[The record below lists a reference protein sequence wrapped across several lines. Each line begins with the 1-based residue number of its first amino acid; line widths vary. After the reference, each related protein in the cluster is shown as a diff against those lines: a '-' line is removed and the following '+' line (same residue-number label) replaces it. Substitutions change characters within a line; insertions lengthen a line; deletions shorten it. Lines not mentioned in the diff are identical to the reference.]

1 MAQAAAASQRAP
13 PQYAASGDDGETIEE
28 LLACPAPGWCDTT
41 AVRERVGA
49 FLRRHE
55 EAAPDDGDD
64 NGGAPPSSPAG
75 RRTRRLARPVAVVT
89 SGGTTVPLERRC
101 VRFIDNFS
109 AGTRGAASAER
120 LLAAGYAVVFL
131 TRRGSL
137 QPFSL
142 ELPPHDSPVELLR
155 AAVRVRPPAAAAAAA
170 GGAGPARPP
179 SAIQRAA
186 VAAVEAE
193 ERAVAAAAAAGGGAA
208 GAARGGRV
216 PVPEAAPSP
225 RGPPGQPRQQH
236 EVDPA
241 VVRAVRRSR
250 DADGRMLV
258 VFYETIFE
266 YLAVSFDLVLLVFVF

>member
-1 MAQAAAASQRAP
+1 MPPPSADADAAP
-13 PQYAASGDDGETIEE
+13 DDGETIEQ
-28 LLACPAPGWCDTT
+28 LLACPAPGCDTRP
-41 AVRERVGA
+41 VLERAGA
-49 FLRRHE
+49 FLRQHE
-55 EAAPDDGDD
+55 QPSDGAA
-64 NGGAPPSSPAG
+64 AA
-75 RRTRRLARPVAVVT
+75 RRRLARPLAVVT

-120 LLAAGYAVVFL
+120 FLQRGYAVVFL

-142 ELPPHDSPVELLR
+142 ELPPHESPVELLR
-155 AAVRVRPPAAAAAAA
+155 KAVRPRPGSAAAAAAGAAAAAAA
-170 GGAGPARPP
+170 TAGGEPP
-179 SAIQRAA
+179 SAVQMAA

-193 ERAVAAAAAAGGGAA
+193 ERKEGQQ
-208 GAARGGRV
+208 
-216 PVPEAAPSP
+216 
-225 RGPPGQPRQQH
+225 GPLQH
-236 EVDPA
+236 EVDPS

-266 YLAVSFDLVLLVFVF
+266 YLAVR

>member
-1 MAQAAAASQRAP
+1 MSPAREEVNE
-13 PQYAASGDDGETIEE
+13 DDGETIEQ
-28 LLACPAPGWCDTT
+28 LLACPAPGCDTRP
-41 AVRERVGA
+41 VLERVRA
-49 FLRRHE
+49 FLRQQE
-55 EAAPDDGDD
+55 EEGGGGDTAAPT
-64 NGGAPPSSPAG
+64 
-75 RRTRRLARPVAVVT
+75 RRRLARPLAVVT

-120 LLAAGYAVVFL
+120 FLQAGYAVVFL

-142 ELPPHDSPVELLR
+142 ELPPHESPVELLR
-155 AAVRVRPPAAAAAAA
+155 KAVRVRPPAAAAAAA
-170 GGAGPARPP
+170 PALAAASSLGPP
-179 SAIQRAA
+179 SAVQLAA

-193 ERAVAAAAAAGGGAA
+193 ELKEQASRPQSAAA
-208 GAARGGRV
+208 
-216 PVPEAAPSP
+216 PYPPSVSSP
-225 RGPPGQPRQQH
+225 QAFPPQQQRH

-266 YLAVSFDLVLLVFVF
+266 YLAVRFLFEGTSP